1 MNKFYKAIEEKIKAS
16 GYPREISG
24 RGVYN
29 DICDQI
35 EDKENGTYL
44 VLSKFEDDVTFE
56 YHITIQDEGF
66 IAVGNAA
73 EQGYLFLAHF
83 LQMEIVGIGQPCNLR
98 EVKSGEAHADAN
110 QNGF

>member
-1 MNKFYKAIEEKIKAS
+1 MYADQKVVLEKQIEKRISMNELYELIEQKIKES

-24 RGVYN
+24 EAVYN

-66 IAVGNAA
+66 N
-73 EQGYLFLAHF
+73 L
-83 LQMEIVGIGQPCNLR
+83 GILTMRTPEGVFQTDFD
-98 EVKSGEAHADAN
+98 E
-110 QNGF
+110 